1 MFHHIR
7 NSLRQDEGKIPKPI
21 AVSLHNV
28 MTSFDDRD
36 VNDTTWFRRPKHE
49 ISLLPLLKLEV
60 LVVSS
65 EPDDTA
71 HEITNRIVY
80 SSPSP
85 VRGVQP
91 TWEHLEEKIALA
103 GEWWRGGMYKTMTL
117 RITQML
123 GDGTYG
129 VFLEAPLHPT
139 KLEKLQVTP
148 TSLPPNA
155 LIINFSDGSSR
166 CTSSMFQ
173 ILFQN
178 RLAEPSP
185 LEDFSRFE
193 DDVFSTLD
201 SVEPTPSRKRTE
213 SVSALLEPVDLYS
226 RLIDEFDGNEEQD
239 EVRAEISFEE
249 KEQEANSADISSER
263 NRLLEMISKEESLLN
278 EEAHC
283 LEEVR
288 NT

>member
-28 MTSFDDRD
+28 MTSVGGRD
-36 VNDTTWFRRPKHE
+36 TNDTTWFRRPKHE
-49 ISLLPLLKLEV
+49 VALLPLLKLEV
-60 LVVSS
+60 LVASTEQYDMEQETTSRV
-65 EPDDTA
+65 
-71 HEITNRIVY
+71 VY
-80 SSPSP
+80 TSPSP
-85 VRGVQP
+85 LRSVQP

-103 GEWWRGGMYKTMTL
+103 GEWWRGAIYKSMTL

-123 GDGTYG
+123 EDGSYAL
-129 VFLEAPLHPT
+129 FLEAPLHPS
-139 KLEKLQVTP
+139 KLERLQDTP
-148 TSLPPNA
+148 KALPPNA
-155 LIINFSDGSSR
+155 LIIDFSDGSTR

-173 ILFQN
+173 ILFQH

-213 SVSALLEPVDLYS
+213 SVSALLERVDLYS
-226 RLIDEFDGNEEQD
+226 RLIDEFEGNDEED
-239 EVRAEISFEE
+239 EMRAELLFEE
-249 KEQEANSADISSER
+249 KEHEAKCADASRER
-263 NRLLEMISKEESLLN
+263 KRLLALIAREECLLSEES
-278 EEAHC
+278 HS

-288 NT
+288 